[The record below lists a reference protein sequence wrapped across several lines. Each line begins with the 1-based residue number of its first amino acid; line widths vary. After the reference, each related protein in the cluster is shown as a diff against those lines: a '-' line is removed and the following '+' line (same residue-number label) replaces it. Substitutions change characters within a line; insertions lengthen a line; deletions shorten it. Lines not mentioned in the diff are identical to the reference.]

1 MVDGWLGYT
10 ASWYGVICTVK
21 YFGSFY
27 WKDFQGDC
35 SLYCRMYFNHFTFD
49 CIYLSYGEQSSTSS
63 AVLRVYC
70 KKAIKRAVFNECTA
84 LFYLTIVQTGFI
96 KNEFFR
102 KEILHTVKKV

>member
-1 MVDGWLGYT
+1 MERF
-10 ASWYGVICTVK
+10 S
-21 YFGSFY
+21 
-27 WKDFQGDC
+27 QGDC